1 MLKFISTKSPIKKGD
16 NMKIITKWELA
27 GKLDHTLLEIDATY
41 NDIKRLC
48 LEAEKYHFASVAI
61 NPINI
66 PLATRMLKGT
76 GVKVCA
82 ALAFYLGAYP
92 PEVKEFEARD
102 AVEKGADELDML
114 INVGALKAG
123 KYHIVKEE
131 IKGLVRAAEGRITKV
146 ILETCLLTD
155 EEIVKAC
162 QIAKE
167 CGASFVKTSTGFKKP
182 GATIHNVELMRKT
195 VGKDMGVKAAGGIR
209 TTEEALAMI
218 EAGANRLGVS
228 RSIKIIEGFE

>member
-1 MLKFISTKSPIKKGD
+1 MV
-16 NMKIITKWELA
+16 KITRQQLA
-27 GKLDHTLLEIDATY
+27 GMIDHTLLKIDATY
-41 NDIKRLC
+41 EDIKRLC

-61 NPINI
+61 NPVNI
-66 PLATRMLKGT
+66 PLAAKMLKGT

-114 INVGALKAG
+114 MNVGALKSG
-123 KYHIVKEE
+123 KYDIIEKEV
-131 IKGLVRAAEGRITKV
+131 KGLVRAAEGRVTKV

-162 QIAKE
+162 QIIKE
-167 CGASFVKTSTGFKKP
+167 CGADFIKTSTGFKKP
-182 GATIHNVELMRKT
+182 GATIHSVKLIRQT
-195 VGKDMGVKAAGGIR
+195 VGENMGVKASGGIR
-209 TTEEALAMI
+209 STEEALAMI

-228 RSIKIIEGFE
+228 AGVAIIEGWKE

>member
-1 MLKFISTKSPIKKGD
+1 MV
-16 NMKIITKWELA
+16 KITRQQLA
-27 GKLDHTLLEIDATY
+27 GMIDHTLLKIDATY
-41 NDIKRLC
+41 GDIKRLC

-61 NPINI
+61 NPVNI
-66 PLATRMLKGT
+66 PLAAKMLKGT

-114 INVGALKAG
+114 MNVGALKSG
-123 KYHIVKEE
+123 KYDIIEKEV
-131 IKGLVRAAEGRITKV
+131 KGLVRAAEGRVTKV

-162 QIAKE
+162 QIIKE
-167 CGASFVKTSTGFKKP
+167 CGADFIKTSTGFKKP
-182 GATIHNVELMRKT
+182 GATIHSVKLIRQT
-195 VGKDMGVKAAGGIR
+195 VGENMGVKASGGIR
-209 TTEEALAMI
+209 STEEALAMI

-228 RSIKIIEGFE
+228 AGVAIIEGWKE

>member
-1 MLKFISTKSPIKKGD
+1 
-16 NMKIITKWELA
+16 
-27 GKLDHTLLEIDATY
+27 
-41 NDIKRLC
+41 

-61 NPINI
+61 NPVNI
-66 PLATRMLKGT
+66 PLAAKMLKGT

-114 INVGALKAG
+114 MNVGALKSG
-123 KYHIVKEE
+123 KYDIIEKEV
-131 IKGLVRAAEGRITKV
+131 KGLVRAAEGRVTKV

-162 QIAKE
+162 QIIKE
-167 CGASFVKTSTGFKKP
+167 CGADFIKTSTGFKKP
-182 GATIHNVELMRKT
+182 GATIHSVKLIRQT
-195 VGKDMGVKAAGGIR
+195 VGENMGVKASGGIR
-209 TTEEALAMI
+209 STEEALAMI

-228 RSIKIIEGFE
+228 AGVAIIEGWKE

>member
-1 MLKFISTKSPIKKGD
+1 MTKQQF
-16 NMKIITKWELA
+16 A
-27 GKLDHTLLEIDATY
+27 GTIDHTLLKINTTY
-41 NDIKRLC
+41 GDIKRVC

-66 PLATRMLKGT
+66 LLAAKMLKET

-82 ALAFYLGAYP
+82 ALAFYLGVYP
-92 PEVKEFEARD
+92 PELKEFEVRD
-102 AVEKGADELDML
+102 AVKKGAEELDML
-114 INVGALKAG
+114 MNVGALKEG
-123 KYHIVKEE
+123 RYDIIRKEIE
-131 IKGLVRAAEGRITKV
+131 GLVRAAEGRITKV

-162 QIAKE
+162 EIAKE
-167 CGASFVKTSTGFKKP
+167 CGADFVKTSTGFKKP
-182 GATIHNVELMRKT
+182 GATLHNVRLMRET
-195 VGKDMGVKAAGGIR
+195 VGKDMGVKAAGGIH

-228 RSIKIIEGFE
+228 AGVAIVEGFK